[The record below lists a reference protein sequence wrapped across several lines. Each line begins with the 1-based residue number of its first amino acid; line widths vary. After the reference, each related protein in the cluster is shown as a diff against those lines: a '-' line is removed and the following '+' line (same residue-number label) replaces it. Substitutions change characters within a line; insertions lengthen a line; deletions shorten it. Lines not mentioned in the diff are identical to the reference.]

1 MYNDFSFTSNTLSWE
16 SGGGR
21 IGNHGKNILDQNGDL
36 AVPYM
41 DKTLAD
47 HITALDE
54 SVLREVMTD
63 VLEPWAIDALCIR
76 FTKIKTAIQKD
87 QEKNSGRYLERNE
100 DWGRQEVFD
109 TLHGHV
115 IEGYQG
121 KKVPGN
127 YVANFLHSAQMNY
140 TKSVGSLDLNI
151 AIDSE
156 FRHRIAMQ
164 ILQEAQ
170 DLGDAEKAKEYLAA
184 RGAKPETLAYLEAT
198 GQLLDGPDL
207 LKRLPSNQLE
217 GSLVNFYVK
226 QWNAAHQ

>member
-1 MYNDFSFTSNTLSWE
+1 MDRS
-16 SGGGR
+16 
-21 IGNHGKNILDQNGDL
+21 L
-36 AVPYM
+36 AER
-41 DKTLAD
+41 
-47 HITALDE
+47 ITALDE
-54 SVLREVMTD
+54 QVLRDVMAD

-164 ILQEAQ
+164 ILREAQ

-184 RGAKPETLAYLEAT
+184 HGAKPETLAYLEAT

-207 LKRLPSNQLE
+207 LKHLPSNQLE
-217 GSLVNFYVK
+217 DSLVNFYVK